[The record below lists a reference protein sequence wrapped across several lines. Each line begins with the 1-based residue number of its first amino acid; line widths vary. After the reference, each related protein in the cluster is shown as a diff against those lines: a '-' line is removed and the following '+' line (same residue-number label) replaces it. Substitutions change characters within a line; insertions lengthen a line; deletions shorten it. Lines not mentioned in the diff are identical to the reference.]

1 MDEKPSYEALELKVK
16 ELEQAAE
23 ECRRVEHSLR
33 KSEEL
38 FRNLYDTAPLA
49 FVIWDL
55 QTRVTDWNK
64 KAEELFGWT
73 KEEALGRNFFSFL
86 IPDAEKRHVED
97 IVDDLVNG
105 KFPNH
110 SINENLT
117 KSGKIITCEW
127 NNSPLHDGKGNV
139 VGAMS
144 LALDITKRKRVEETL
159 CKRDAT
165 LDSLFKA
172 APTAIGLLSDHVFKR
187 INQRICEMTGYSEEE
202 LLERNAAMLYPTP
215 EEYARVGE
223 QAYSQSKQDGQE
235 TIETRWRRKDGTVM
249 DILLGTSP
257 IEMNDTKDW
266 ITFTAMDITERKRAE
281 AEVRESKDRY
291 RRITEA
297 VTDYIYT
304 VLVRDGTAVETIHG
318 PACAAVTGYTAEDFH
333 KNPYLWIQMVHRND
347 RQAVERQAEQA
358 LSGEKAPPL
367 EHRIIRKDGV
377 TRWAKSTL
385 VLNYDSLGQLL
396 SYDGL
401 VQDVTERKEAEEA
414 LRKAHDELEAFNLEL
429 EEKVRERTKEL
440 RDKSEQLVEAERLAA
455 LGQMANTVAHELRN
469 PLTAVGGFARRISKN
484 MRADDPNKKYL
495 EMVVDRVLIMEKKVA
510 EITKMGTF
518 RKNMSKKLIEPTG
531 EKGG

>member
-1 MDEKPSYEALELKVK
+1 MGEKPSYEALELKVK
-16 ELEQAAE
+16 ELESAAAKCSQVQQA
-23 ECRRVEHSLR
+23 LR

-86 IPDAEKRHVED
+86 IPHSEKGHVED
-97 IVDDLVNG
+97 VVAGLVNG
-105 KFPNH
+105 KLPNH

-117 KSGKIITCEW
+117 KSGKIIVCEW
-127 NNSPLHDGKGNV
+127 NNSLLHDQAGNV
-139 VGAMS
+139 IGAMS

-172 APTAIGLLSDHVFKR
+172 APTGIGLVSDRIFKR
-187 INQRICEMTGYSEEE
+187 INERICEMTGYSEDE
-202 LLERNAAMLYPTP
+202 LLGQKAEMLYPTP
-215 EEYARVGE
+215 EEYARVGKE
-223 QAYSQSKQDGQE
+223 KYAQINKHGIG
-235 TIETRWRRKDGTVM
+235 TIETCWKRKNGTIIDVLLSSTPIQM
-249 DILLGTSP
+249 DD
-257 IEMNDTKDW
+257 MKDW

-281 AEVRESKDRY
+281 AELRENKDRY

-297 VTDYIYT
+297 ITDYIYT
-304 VLVRDGTAVETIHG
+304 VLVQDGHAVETIHG
-318 PACAAVTGYTAEDFH
+318 PACAAVTGYTAEDFQ
-333 KNPYLWIQMVHRND
+333 NNSYLWIQMVHPDD
-347 RQAVERQAEQA
+347 RQAVEEQAEQA
-358 LSGEKAPPL
+358 LSGAKAPPL

-385 VLNYDSLGQLL
+385 VLNYDSHGRLL

-429 EEKVRERTKEL
+429 EEKVRERTEEL
-440 RDKSEQLVEAERLAA
+440 KNKNQQLVEAERLAA

-484 MRADDPNKKYL
+484 MREDDPNKKYL
-495 EMVVDRVLIMEKKVA
+495 EMVVEKVLIMEKKVS
-510 EITKMGTF
+510 EITKMGNSE
-518 RKNMSKKLIEPTG
+518 KNMSKKSF
-531 EKGG
+531 